1 ALLGAAW
8 LLRRL
13 VPRRASQAPLRR
25 SAALRRGTGS
35 TALMERLWLKVFRS
49 HGRLAPQQTL
59 REYVAGLAGLDPGRR
74 RALEEFAV
82 LYEEVRYDRS
92 GAGII
97 GKGRILELWKRI
109 EG

>member
-1 ALLGAAW
+1 
-8 LLRRL
+8 
-13 VPRRASQAPLRR
+13 SEAPLRK
-25 SAALRRGTGS
+25 SAALRRGMGS

-59 REYVAGLAGLDPGRR
+59 REYVAGIAGLDPGRR
-74 RALEEFAV
+74 RALEEFAA